1 MCMLAMVRIAGLTR
15 RPAAGIQPAQ
25 DSTKQ
30 IPKKHVSKRTSSSK
44 IQRKPTLIE
53 GADTQRDILPA
64 RRTNKLVRV
73 DFGERGHALIT
84 MTLILLFYSITYLRR
99 SHRAPNHFF
108 LVHHAER
115 PNLEGDEC

>member
-1 MCMLAMVRIAGLTR
+1 MLVMVRIAGLTR

-30 IPKKHVSKRTSSSK
+30 IPKKHVYKRTSSSK
-44 IQRKPTLIE
+44 IQHKPTSTE

-64 RRTNKLVRV
+64 RHTNKLVRV
-73 DFGERGHALIT
+73 DFEESSHALIT
-84 MTLILLFYSITYLRR
+84 MSLLVLFYSRTYLRR

-115 PNLEGDEC
+115 LNLERDEC